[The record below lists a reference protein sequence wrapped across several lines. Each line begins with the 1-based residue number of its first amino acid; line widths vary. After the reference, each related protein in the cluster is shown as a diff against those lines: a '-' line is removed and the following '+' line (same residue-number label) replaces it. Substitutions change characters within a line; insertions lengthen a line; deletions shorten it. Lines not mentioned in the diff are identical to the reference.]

1 MPRLTLNE
9 AALRGY
15 THEYTINTDD
25 LTNTSSGA
33 TQDIEIDVPAGTV
46 VQDLGYKLSTAFSGG
61 VSAITLAAGISSG
74 GTEFLTAGSVYTG
87 GSTYVR
93 NTGSKLSINE
103 GGSDADATIGHTYTA
118 AGKIYLQFNPTS
130 DSLSALTDGE
140 VTVQVRILD
149 LNPSQEA
156 GE

>member
-61 VSAITLAAGISSG
+61 SVSAITLAAGISM
-74 GTEFLTAGSVYTG
+74 VIVTG
-87 GSTYVR
+87 KHQNLY
-93 NTGSKLSINE
+93 
-103 GGSDADATIGHTYTA
+103 
-118 AGKIYLQFNPTS
+118 
-130 DSLSALTDGE
+130 
-140 VTVQVRILD
+140 
-149 LNPSQEA
+149 
-156 GE
+156 